1 MSILE
6 NVQNVTQR
14 MEQATEKS
22 SSKKQVQL
30 IGVTKSVSSQ
40 VASELLAAG
49 VTHLGENRP
58 DGLLEKQAEL
68 GRTACTWHFIGTL
81 QTRKVR
87 QIIDAIDVLHSLDRL
102 HLAEE
107 INKRTDRTIDCF
119 IQVNVSGEESKQGI
133 APEDVPSFLHEIGQY
148 PAIRVIGLMTMAP
161 LAEDETRIREVFRS
175 LKTLQEEVK
184 AKKLSYAPCTELSMG
199 MSSDFEIA
207 IEEGATFVR
216 IGTTLVHT

>member
-6 NVQNVTQR
+6 NVQEVTQR
-14 MEQATEKS
+14 MEQASEKS
-22 SSKKQVQL
+22 SFKKQVQL

-40 VASELLAAG
+40 VASELLEAG

-68 GRTACTWHFIGTL
+68 GRTACKWHFIGTL

-133 APEDVPSFLHEIGQY
+133 APEDLPSFLHEIGQY

-161 LAEDETRIREVFRS
+161 LTEDETRIREVFRS